1 MITIH
6 ATGRDGV
13 VQTIDAD
20 AGATL
25 MEVLRDAGL
34 GIEAICG
41 GQCAC
46 ATCHCFLDGEWQDK
60 LAPADGDELDL
71 VSACAFYDETRS
83 RLACQIPIS
92 ESINGIAVTVA
103 PEE

>member
-46 ATCHCFLDGEWQDK
+46 AT
-60 LAPADGDELDL
+60 
-71 VSACAFYDETRS
+71 
-83 RLACQIPIS
+83 
-92 ESINGIAVTVA
+92 
-103 PEE
+103 